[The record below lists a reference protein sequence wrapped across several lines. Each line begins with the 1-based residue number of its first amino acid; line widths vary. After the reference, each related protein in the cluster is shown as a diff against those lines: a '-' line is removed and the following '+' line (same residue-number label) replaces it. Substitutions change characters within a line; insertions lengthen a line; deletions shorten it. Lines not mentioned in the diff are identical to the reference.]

1 MFSIPRGNWH
11 HVFNRA
17 KLYTSTDIRGI
28 DYCFWSQ
35 QIHSGVEESGVNVVV
50 SHSTYTIVLEAVV
63 KTGNQVVSRGTGGRR
78 MMEPL
83 GCFTNP
89 CNVIFA
95 CSLDNKYCG
104 GSEKDNPPCCDNSFT
119 YHFLQR

>member
-83 GCFTNP
+83 GCFTR
-89 CNVIFA
+89 
-95 CSLDNKYCG
+95 
-104 GSEKDNPPCCDNSFT
+104 SEERRVGKEGRSRWSP
-119 YHFLQR
+119 YHQKR